1 MTEENAYA
9 LVFDFGSS
17 CIKACIG
24 QNQEGRMKM
33 LAVVKRPITS
43 EIRRGLI
50 QKTQEV
56 SSLVNGM
63 IEELQEKLGFP
74 VKILKS
80 YVGVNAYGMRSLP
93 MKAALELNYERVV
106 DDVLLDELFDEA
118 MSKFQENE
126 EYDSRNTFVQE
137 YVVDGFRTM
146 DPGGESPKKIEA
158 YYKVV
163 TGRNQIFRNL
173 ENVLEQTLLKDTYAM
188 ELGVIASAEAV
199 LSVEDKEK
207 GVVVVDFGAETTG
220 ICVIKDD
227 VVRHVAIL
235 PFGGQN
241 ITRDL
246 TQISGL
252 SLQEAEALKL
262 EKGNA
267 LHYTELMMRV
277 KKENGRQL
285 EFSAADKEV
294 NEIVVARIEEI
305 VDNIWAQ
312 IRYAWPT
319 PSTLANGI
327 VITGGAS
334 QLKNLVNLLHQK
346 SNLQVR
352 LSQVDPEMAQCM
364 GLLRLA
370 KENCLQAMEA
380 PKEET
385 YVESNL
391 FAEEETL
398 ETPEDVFVEFKSE
411 DKPLKKDSPQ
421 KDSPEEKQNKRPQ
434 KQHKVGFLKNL
445 SKNLFDTL
453 TDDN

>member
-1 MTEENAYA
+1 MIQENAYA
-9 LVFDFGSS
+9 LVFDVGSS
-17 CIKACIG
+17 CIKACVG
-24 QNQEGRMKM
+24 QMKDGQM
-33 LAVVKRPITS
+33 KLLSVVKRPIGI

-56 SSLVNGM
+56 SLILNEM
-63 IEELQEKLGFP
+63 IEELKAKLDFPFEIEKA
-74 VKILKS
+74 

-93 MKAALELNYERVV
+93 LQASLDLNYERVI
-106 DDVLLDELFDEA
+106 DEILLDELFDEA
-118 MSKFQENE
+118 MSGFQDKE
-126 EYDSRNTFVQE
+126 EYDSRNAFVQE
-137 YVVDGFRTM
+137 YVVDGFRTGN
-146 DPGGESPKKIEA
+146 PIGEKPRKIDA

-163 TGRNQIFRNL
+163 IGRNQIFRNL
-173 ENVLEQTLLKDTYAM
+173 EQVFQETPLRDKYSL
-188 ELGVIASAEAV
+188 ELGVIASAKAV
-199 LSVEDKEK
+199 LTEEDREK

-246 TQISGL
+246 TQMAGL
-252 SLQEAEALKL
+252 SLQEAEILKI
-262 EKGNA
+262 EEGNA
-267 LHYTELMMRV
+267 LHYTELMMRT

-285 EFSAADKEV
+285 EFSAHDKEV

-334 QLKNLVNLLHQK
+334 RLKNLINLLHQK

-352 LSQVDPEMAQCM
+352 ISSVEAEMAQCY
-364 GLLRLA
+364 GLLALA
-370 KENCLQAMEA
+370 KENCLRVEDT

-385 YVESNL
+385 FVAATL
-391 FAEEETL
+391 FAEDVL
-398 ETPEDVFVEFKSE
+398 KEDLTVQVEKPDSKEAAAAAKNKAPKTKPSGNNKRSGDFFKS
-411 DKPLKKDSPQ
+411 
-421 KDSPEEKQNKRPQ
+421 
-434 KQHKVGFLKNL
+434 
-445 SKNLFDTL
+445 LFTSM
-453 TDDN
+453 TNDD